1 MASVR
6 VRLYCPTRT
15 AGTRR
20 YMMMMSD
27 EPVRPLVGKSFTR
40 AGATRSFG
48 EAGVVPTSPTVV
60 HGIAQATT
68 TTTLPLLLLHHLN

>member
-6 VRLYCPTRT
+6 VRLYCSPRT

-40 AGATRSFG
+40 AGATSFG
-48 EAGVVPTSPTVV
+48 EAGVVPTLPSTV
-60 HGIAQATT
+60 AQAT